1 MVDFDVYKN
10 EIKKLEDK
18 TNMIRDM
25 HSYQFQRYE
34 WISKLFSLIIIGLS
48 AIVAIL
54 AVADPSVFF
63 LNEDYTNSFRNVISI
78 LAFIVFLVSLGDKI
92 YGINEKAAKH
102 EQAVKVMTDF
112 IVDCNNIR
120 KLGVESCGE
129 EELKLKTDSLQSQ
142 YSLINQMNPFPVISD
157 KDFIKCKQKH
167 LVKVDISKR
176 LSENPYEDV
185 GDYVNKRYIYRFIK
199 WFIGLLF

>member
-1 MVDFDVYKN
+1 MVEFEVYKN
-10 EIKKLEDK
+10 EIKNLEDK
-18 TNMIRDM
+18 ADMMRYM

-34 WISKLFSLIIIGLS
+34 WMSKLFSLIIIGLS

-63 LNEDYTNSFRNVISI
+63 LNGDYANSFRNVISI

-120 KLGVESCGE
+120 KLEVESCGE
-129 EELKLKTDSLQSQ
+129 EELKLKIDSLQSQ